1 VAVLSKLWSAARFTP
16 WLVIVPVHIV
26 MESAADRSPFLLLPP
41 FQDLFS
47 SAEVKI
53 RWHHVAPPFV
63 APAVVVRLDELRHG
77 RSQSLR
83 TGEHQQIQ
91 PRLERLVEPL
101 QLPVG
106 LGVIR

>member
-1 VAVLSKLWSAARFTP
+1 LSKLWSAARFTP

-53 RWHHVAPPFV
+53 RWRHVAPPFV

-83 TGEHQQIQ
+83 
-91 PRLERLVEPL
+91 LVNTSRFSRALSVSWKHTSFPL
-101 QLPVG
+101 V
-106 LGVIR
+106 